1 MMLSHHLKGAV
12 KDLDDLIHISEQDIA
27 DIKEAKHESQFDRS
41 RLKDEKLNSFENK
54 KAMIDYEISKLMT
67 AQPDKGMAEL
77 LDEHEHTQLQA
88 MKNALNTLRE
98 VNKRYAKMVLGV
110 STFYNALLERV
121 LPTEMDGYEV
131 KASQEASFIQV
142 RA

>member
-1 MMLSHHLKGAV
+1 MLSHHLKGAV
-12 KDLDDLIHISEQDIA
+12 KDLDDLIQISEQDIV

-54 KAMIDYEISKLMT
+54 KAMIDHEISKLMT
-67 AQPDKGMAEL
+67 AAPDKGMSEL
-77 LDEHEHTQLQA
+77 LSKSEHSQLQA
-88 MKNALNTLRE
+88 MKNALNALRE

-121 LPTEMDGYEV
+121 LPTEMDGYKV
-131 KASQEASFIQV
+131 KASQEASFLQV
-142 RA
+142 RV